1 MFLIGGLGNPGQQ
14 YSRTRH
20 NVGFMVID
28 RWAESLGIQLSARH
42 FQSRYTR
49 SFFKEIQIILIRP
62 LTFMNLSGMSIRACA
77 DYYDVDAKRVLIIH
91 DDMDLPVGRIR
102 VVGGGG
108 AGGHKGV
115 LSVIHHLGTK
125 DFPRI
130 KIGIGRPVHGEA
142 VEEYVLNSF
151 YRDEK
156 AIIEHII
163 QTAVT
168 ACELFVTDGVEAAM
182 NHTNCQNLA
191 DNKLRRD

>member
-1 MFLIGGLGNPGQQ
+1 
-14 YSRTRH
+14 
-20 NVGFMVID
+20 
-28 RWAESLGIQLSARH
+28 
-42 FQSRYTR
+42 
-49 SFFKEIQIILIRP
+49 
-62 LTFMNLSGMSIRACA
+62 MSIRACA
-77 DYYDVDAKRVLIIH
+77 DYYDLDAKRILIIH

-115 LSVIHHLGTK
+115 SSIIHHLGTK

-142 VEEYVLNSF
+142 VEEYVLNAF

-156 AIIEHII
+156 EIIEHVI